1 MTTDIH
7 AATFSIDA
15 CEEAFVRDFCPY
27 KGNPDPLTVW
37 RAAWQARD
45 AEIAALRERLVWREE
60 TQDVLVKALQT
71 FITAAAGNDAL
82 AMVLDDALG
91 QNEELMDSI
100 RNSASE
106 GQRIARQIRGDGGK
120 ERKG

>member
-15 CEEAFVRDFCPY
+15 CEEAFV
-27 KGNPDPLTVW
+27 LTVW